1 MTTEAKTYDTKFNAQ
16 RGAHRT
22 GLKPGEF
29 EAFKSPDGRFGWRQL
44 AAEPAQALAPV
55 EAAPTD
61 DAYEPP
67 AFLRRTEKVEVAVDS
82 EPISSIPVT
91 ELTAD
96 SHPSAA
102 TNATSWLAGPKTGKR
117 KAIIEQAQA
126 GALPAAPDFSMPTH
140 ARFRAKLARLVALA
154 EAGDVEGLKA
164 TAINPVSTSP
174 KAMARYRDLA
184 VVAIEARRS
193 AAA

>member
-1 MTTEAKTYDTKFNAQ
+1 MTTQAQTYDTKFNAK
-16 RGAHRT
+16 RGAQRS

-29 EAFKSPDGRFGWRQL
+29 EVFKTPDGRFGWQPL
-44 AAEPAQALAPV
+44 AAEPAQALASV
-55 EAAPTD
+55 EAAPTE

-67 AFLRRTEKVEVAVDS
+67 AFLRRAEKA
-82 EPISSIPVT
+82 EPAFDPEPAPSIPVT

-96 SHPSAA
+96 SHPIAA
-102 TNATSWLAGPKTGKR
+102 ANAASWPAGPKTGKR
-117 KAIIEQAQA
+117 AAIVEQAQA
-126 GALPAAPDFSMPTH
+126 GALPAAPDFSKPTH

-154 EAGDVEGLKA
+154 EAGDVEGLRA
-164 TAINPVSTSP
+164 LAINPVSTSP